1 MVTMDIITCLS
12 SERGNYVPD
21 GGQAIVC
28 TDTGDFYLGDG
39 VTVGG
44 EATNK
49 HAKVLSEGLDEL
61 GLFETMESHYV
72 IRDPNLDVEDPRA
85 HYLVTSK
92 NEEPMLART
101 HEPDNSEGDLGDIAF
116 IY

>member
-39 VTVGG
+39 VAVGG
-44 EATNK
+44 VETNK
-49 HAKVLSEGLDEL
+49 SAKPLSEGLDEL

-72 IRDPNLDVEDPRA
+72 IRDPNLEACR
-85 HYLVTSK
+85 
-92 NEEPMLART
+92 
-101 HEPDNSEGDLGDIAF
+101 F
-116 IY
+116 